1 MTRNRL
7 VLGVLIL
14 ILACVLIGGFFNQ
27 TQQISQKESVKSLVT
42 EAAELILTDGEAAF
56 AQFRVEGS
64 HWFQGDIYI
73 FVWQTDGLR
82 LVYPPDV
89 NGEGQNMTSLLD
101 VTGKPI
107 GQLFINAALSETGE
121 GWVDY
126 QWPKPGETMPSV
138 KHTFIKGVELDDKV
152 LLVGSGLYG
161 EDYEVVVAPLQYV
174 AVVVEGVIAALGL
187 MLAVKKKRFFGYGIF
202 LTFGIY
208 VFYDLVRL
216 TSTEISNAVMYPV
229 FFVATLSMLW
239 VAVLIYRERKSVS

>member
-1 MTRNRL
+1 MNRNRL
-7 VLGVLIL
+7 VLGVLVL
-14 ILACVLIGGFFNQ
+14 ILACALIVGFVNQ
-27 TQQISQKESVKSLVT
+27 TQQNNQKETVKSLVI
-42 EAAELILTDGEAAF
+42 EAADLISTDGEAAF
-56 AQFRVEGS
+56 SQFRVEGS
-64 HWFQGDIYI
+64 YWFQGDTYI

-89 NGEGQNMTSLLD
+89 SGEGNNMTSLVD

-126 QWPKPGETMPSV
+126 QWPKPGETTPSV
-138 KHTFIKGVELDDKV
+138 KHTFIKGVELDGEV
-152 LLVGSGLYG
+152 LLVGSGLYV
-161 EDYEVVVAPLQYV
+161 EDYEAVVAPLQYV

-216 TSTEISNAVMYPV
+216 TSTAISNAVMYPV

-239 VAVLIYRERKSVS
+239 VAVLVYRENRH